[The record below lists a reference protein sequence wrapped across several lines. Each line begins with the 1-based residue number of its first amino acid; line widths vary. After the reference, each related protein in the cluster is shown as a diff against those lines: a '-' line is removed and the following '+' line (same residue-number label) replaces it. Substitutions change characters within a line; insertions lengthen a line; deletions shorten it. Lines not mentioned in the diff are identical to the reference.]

1 MAKRPFAQSHP
12 VWYSIAKIA
21 LGTLATILTP
31 IIGFFLLM
39 GLILFALGDG
49 ESLGTDANV
58 AVIPLKGTI
67 VGDRQS
73 SFGFDGVASSD
84 VVALIEK
91 ADKEDDIKAII
102 FDINSGG
109 GSAVASAEIVDAVQK
124 AEKPTVAVIRETGAS
139 GAFWIAT
146 SADTVF
152 AHPLSVTGSIGV
164 ISSYLEFSGLLD
176 RYNVTYQRLIAGSHK
191 DTGSPYKKLTDE
203 ERGLLQGK
211 IDIIHDAFISSVAT
225 NRGLAPEKVRA
236 VADGFIMLGTE
247 AKEQGFVDQLG
258 TMEDAKD
265 YLGAQLNITVETKV
279 YKKEAGLLE
288 MFSQVAVQP
297 FYFVGRGVGDSLTQV
312 RNQGVPIV

>member
-1 MAKRPFAQSHP
+1 MAKQQPLPTPSF
-12 VWYSIAKIA
+12 WYQAGKWI
-21 LGTLATILTP
+21 LGIVATILTP

-49 ESLGTDANV
+49 ESLGLDANV

-67 VGDRQS
+67 VGDKQGG
-73 SFGFDGVASSD
+73 FGFDGVASSD
-84 VVALIEK
+84 IVKLIK
-91 ADKEDDIKAII
+91 DADKEDQIKAII

-109 GSAVASAEIVDAVQK
+109 GSAVASAEIVDAVRR

-146 SADTVF
+146 AADTVF

-164 ISSYLEFSGLLD
+164 ISSYLEFAGLLE
-176 RYNVTYQRLIAGSHK
+176 RYNVTYQRLVAGSHK
-191 DTGSPYKKLTDE
+191 DTGSPFKRLSEE
-203 ERGLLQGK
+203 ERDMLQGK
-211 IDIIHDAFISSVAT
+211 IDIIHDAFISSVASQR
-225 NRGLAPEKVRA
+225 NLEPEKVRA

-258 TMEDAKD
+258 TLEDAKD

-288 MFSQVAVQP
+288 MFSQVAAQP
-297 FYFVGRGVGDSLTQV
+297 FYFVGRGVGDSLIQV
-312 RNQGVPIV
+312 SNQGVPIV